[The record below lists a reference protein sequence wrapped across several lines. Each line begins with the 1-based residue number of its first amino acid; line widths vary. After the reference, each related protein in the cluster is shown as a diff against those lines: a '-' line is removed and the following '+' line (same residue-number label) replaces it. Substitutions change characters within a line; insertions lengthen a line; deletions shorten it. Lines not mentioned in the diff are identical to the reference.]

1 MNAPKSSRRSFLL
14 QGGKATLALGA
25 ATALGDVLA
34 ACGGG
39 SSTDAATGTITFW
52 HTYNVT
58 GPENK
63 NLVEK
68 VIPAFEKANPGI
80 KVKSQDI
87 PYDSMLQK
95 VIASIAGGN
104 GPDVIRADIIWMP
117 QLAKVN
123 ALVQMDDVVS
133 ARRTEFFPGPLAT
146 CFYKGHYYGLP
157 LDTNTRVIF
166 YNKSL
171 FQKAGIAQP
180 PTTSDDFKAAAAK
193 IHALGGNI
201 FGYAEG
207 GLDAWNILPW
217 IWSFGGAV
225 TNDDFSKATGY
236 INGPQSVAGLQ
247 FLADLFD
254 SKALSPSILGG
265 SSLATSDA
273 IGKNLAGM
281 IIDGPWMPP
290 IFQSTYPTL
299 EYGLAP
305 MPAGVG
311 GQSASVVGGED
322 IAILKSTQK
331 LAATK
336 KFVEFMTSKEAQVLM
351 GQVGQMPVL
360 QSASS
365 DSSLPSYFSVFSQQL
380 QTAKPRTVSPN
391 WQKIDGALTDAF
403 NTVLRHKASAQ
414 TALDR
419 AAATIDSLL

>member
-1 MNAPKSSRRSFLL
+1 MNASKSSRRSFLL

-25 ATALGDVLA
+25 AAALSDVLA
-34 ACGGG
+34 ACGGS

-63 NLVEK
+63 NLIEK

-133 ARRTEFFPGPLAT
+133 ARRSEFFAGPLAT

-171 FQKAGIAQP
+171 FQRAGISQAP
-180 PTTSDDFKAAAAK
+180 ATSDDFKAAATK

-225 TNDDFSKATGY
+225 TNEDFSKATGY
-236 INGPQSVAGLQ
+236 INNPQSVAGVQ

-305 MPAGVG
+305 MPAGPG

-360 QSASS
+360 QSAST

-414 TALDR
+414 TALDL

>member
-1 MNAPKSSRRSFLL
+1 MNASKSSRRSFLL

-25 ATALGDVLA
+25 AAALGDVLA
-34 ACGGG
+34 ACGG
-39 SSTDAATGTITFW
+39 SSSADAATGTITFW

-63 NLVEK
+63 TLVEK

-104 GPDVIRADIIWMP
+104 GPDVIRSDIIWMP

-123 ALVQMDDVVS
+123 ALVQMDEVVA
-133 ARRTEFFPGPLAT
+133 ARRSEFFSGPLAT
-146 CFYKGHYYGLP
+146 CYYKGHYYGLP

-171 FQKAGIAQP
+171 FQRAGISQA
-180 PTTSDDFKAAAAK
+180 PTTSDEFKAAATK

-217 IWSFGGAV
+217 VWSFGGAV

-236 INGPQSVAGLQ
+236 INSPQSVAAVQ
-247 FLADLFD
+247 FLADLLD

-273 IGKNLAGM
+273 IGKSLSGM

-290 IFQSTYPTL
+290 IFKATYPTL
-299 EYGLAP
+299 DYGLAP
-305 MPAGVG
+305 MPAGPS

-336 KFVEFMTSKEAQVLM
+336 KFVEFMTSTQAQVLM

-360 QSASS
+360 QSAST

-391 WQKIDGALTDAF
+391 WQKIDTALTDAF

-414 TALDR
+414 TALDQ